1 MAAQGQNLAAEVGEE
16 LEELGNPVQQLEKPH
31 RVAQNMGLDM
41 AKHYMYLV
49 DSMEVPQ
56 VSQVRLQHS
65 YLLLLYPFLSSF
77 YLYPFWFQDPPRC
90 WRQRVSS
97 PGGSLYDVLVP
108 GHGVQPQCTCGRR
121 TS

>member
-65 YLLLLYPFLSSF
+65 YLLLFTFTLFGFRIPLDAGAS
-77 YLYPFWFQDPPRC
+77 
-90 WRQRVSS
+90 VS
-97 PGGSLYDVLVP
+97 PLPVDL
-108 GHGVQPQCTCGRR
+108 CMMC
-121 TS
+121 